1 MEFRSLYLCFLFKR
15 INYMIEKYEFLFS
28 YNFQIRIYKSQF
40 LIITMYIKI
49 NFPNVVFINLVFL
62 FQNTNDEKAVTT
74 MY

>member
-15 INYMIEKYEFLFS
+15 TNYMIEKYEFLFS